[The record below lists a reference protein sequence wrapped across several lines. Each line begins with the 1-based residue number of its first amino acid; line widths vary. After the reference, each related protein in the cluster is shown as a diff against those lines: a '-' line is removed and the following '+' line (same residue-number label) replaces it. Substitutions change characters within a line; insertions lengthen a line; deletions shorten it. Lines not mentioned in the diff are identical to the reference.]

1 MGGYRGRVAKR
12 IKGQRAMKPHN
23 PVVKFTW
30 TKTYQ
35 VSSGTSPAGENC
47 YVLQV
52 NAATPFNPI
61 QPQHGEWVATEGLL
75 NEPLGLNSDM
85 YRHFK
90 SLVVKGCHLTA
101 SVVDNL
107 DASNVTEDETI
118 CLGQMSIVRAS
129 ENAAIGS
136 TNTSIDLKQLYGQKS
151 RDFTLASRT
160 LAVDGLTKS
169 AYCSNGYSAKK
180 TWNSNPNAVD
190 DLRVA
195 NQAGSS
201 NTPTDSTYLNVCLV
215 PRFDTNKFLQPTVV
229 SIRIVYIVQFQE
241 PTIQQTVPLPM
252 KDENRK
258 YRKAYI
264 KKKNYQAM
272 YNQTK
277 LAGVAAAAAG
287 IILNRQRYRQRM
299 LRY

>member
-1 MGGYRGRVAKR
+1 MGGYRARAAKR

-23 PVVKFTW
+23 PTVKFTW

-35 VSSGTSPAGENC
+35 VSSGQQQAGENC
-47 YVLQV
+47 YVLQI
-52 NAATPFNPI
+52 NGATPFNPI
-61 QPQHGEWVATEGLL
+61 QPEHGEWVATEGLL

-85 YRHFK
+85 YRHYK
-90 SLVVKGCHLTA
+90 TLVVKGCHVAA

-107 DASNVTEDETI
+107 DASNVSEDETI
-118 CLGQMSIVRAS
+118 CLGQLSIVRAS
-129 ENAAIGS
+129 ENQAIGP
-136 TNTSIDLKQLYGQKS
+136 TMTSIDLKQLYGQKS
-151 RDFTLASRT
+151 RDFTLASRG

-180 TWNSNPNAVD
+180 TWNSNPNAID
-190 DLRVA
+190 DIRVA

-229 SIRIVYIVQFQE
+229 SIRITYIIQFQE
-241 PTIQQTVPLPM
+241 PTITQTVPLPM
-252 KDENRK
+252 KNENQKYKKYVKRK
-258 YRKAYI
+258 
-264 KKKNYQAM
+264 NQQAM